1 MIVPPGSSASPGLP
15 ESLGRFQ
22 IVRRL
27 GQGAQSVVYL
37 AFDPQLHREVAVKAL
52 RGSADQAQ
60 ALLNEARAVSRLSHA
75 AIIPVFEAANDPATG
90 VAYLVFEY
98 VPGPTLAELL
108 RQQGALEPALAVKM
122 LLPVLDALAYAH
134 ANQVIHRDL
143 KPSNILL
150 DRRGLARVMD
160 FGIAVRQNDTV
171 DSNATDADD
180 DELQAPVG
188 TPAYM
193 APEYLQYGRI
203 SVQMDV
209 FSAGLVLYEMLVGR
223 RAVPGDSGLQAIH
236 FLANTDITLP
246 DNLPYAVDERLHNIV
261 ERALAREPQARYASA
276 DELALALRDWSAPV
290 SLAASDSLLTAGTS
304 GHAAATAQAVALES
318 LLRRMR
324 LRPEFPALPDS
335 MVQINRLA
343 SSDQL
348 NLDAL
353 SEAVLRDAAVTHKL
367 LRTVNSALYR
377 SYGGGAVS
385 TVSRAIQLLG
395 YGAVRTAA
403 SSLPLLDMRRDR
415 AQAGRLLDEMLLAYF
430 CGSLAQALSGL
441 RARDAEEAFVCG
453 NLQRLGPMLVSCHFT
468 DEAAEI
474 ARLSQSRTQHPARAV
489 RQVLGLDYETLGLG
503 VARYWG
509 LPDIVL
515 RSMRSL
521 AGPGGATSTAD
532 QPAVIAPVGR
542 AEVLRTLSSFS
553 SELLNAWLQES
564 PERRQTASS
573 LASQRYAKA
582 LALSTHEIRVAS
594 DEAEGAVRKL
604 LQGLRLDLSQS
615 EVAQRLGLAPT
626 QALRTAPHMNA
637 ALHAASTQPTQP
649 SQATQPTQPTQRTA
663 ALAECREGLAE
674 AIQDLA
680 SRLLQPFK
688 LSDLVLVCLQHL
700 QRACGFRQVIFALR
714 DPKTN
719 TMVGRIAADNGA
731 EGSKGP
737 GRLSLDLNT
746 LTDPLVQAVN
756 QAQDLWMPV
765 LADEATAPYRHNLGA
780 SAILLLPLQIKGQ
793 TLGLVYAD
801 FGAGAVPPLGDKELA
816 SISTLRNQMALA
828 FRQRS
833 V

>member
-1 MIVPPGSSASPGLP
+1 MIVPPGSSALPGLP

-403 SSLPLLDMRRDR
+403 SSLPLLEMRRDR

-430 CGSLAQALSGL
+430 
-441 RARDAEEAFVCG
+441 CG

-521 AGPGGATSTAD
+521 SGPGGATATAD

-564 PERRQTASS
+564 PERRQTATS
-573 LASQRYAKA
+573 LTSQRYAKA
-582 LALSTHEIRVAS
+582 LALSTHEIRVAC
-594 DEAEGAVRKL
+594 DEAEGAVRRL
-604 LQGLRLDLSQS
+604 LQGLRLDISQS
-615 EVAQRLGLAPT
+615 EVAQRLGLAPA
-626 QALRTAPHMNA
+626 QALRTAPHVNVA
-637 ALHAASTQPTQP
+637 VQAASTQATQS